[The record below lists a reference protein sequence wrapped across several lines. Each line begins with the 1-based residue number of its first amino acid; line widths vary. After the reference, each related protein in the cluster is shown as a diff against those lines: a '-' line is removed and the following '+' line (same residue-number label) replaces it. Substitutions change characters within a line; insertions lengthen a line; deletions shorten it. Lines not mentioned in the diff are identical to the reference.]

1 MLSKY
6 FLNGMEKEQYYIF
19 FVSAGVIIFYEVKYI
34 IVIITFASDW
44 QMI

>member
-1 MLSKY
+1 
-6 FLNGMEKEQYYIF
+6 MEWKKNSTTF

-34 IVIITFASDW
+34 IVIVTFASDW